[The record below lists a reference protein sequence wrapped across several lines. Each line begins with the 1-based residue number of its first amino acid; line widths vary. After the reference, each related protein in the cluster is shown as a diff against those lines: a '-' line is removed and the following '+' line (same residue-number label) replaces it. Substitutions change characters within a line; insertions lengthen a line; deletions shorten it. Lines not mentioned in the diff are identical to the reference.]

1 MRGWETEEKE
11 EEIYTFNTSLWTS
24 FTLTKKLKTF
34 TQLIQK
40 KKSNWRIK
48 SKINMNSGKIIEDLK
63 NKQKE
68 KKAFSNSFAYKRCT
82 TSYSKQRVNIF

>member
-11 EEIYTFNTSLWTS
+11 KEIYTFNTSLWTS

-40 KKSNWRIK
+40 KK
-48 SKINMNSGKIIEDLK
+48 
-63 NKQKE
+63 
-68 KKAFSNSFAYKRCT
+68 KATGELSPR
-82 TSYSKQRVNIF
+82 